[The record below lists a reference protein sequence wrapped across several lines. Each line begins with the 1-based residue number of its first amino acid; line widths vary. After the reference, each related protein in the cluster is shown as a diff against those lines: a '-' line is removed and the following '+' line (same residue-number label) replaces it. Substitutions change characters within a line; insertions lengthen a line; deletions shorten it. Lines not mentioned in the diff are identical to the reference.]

1 MLCIYKDSKHYT
13 SVGFTFFIK
22 KLFSILLLIC
32 TLGIAD
38 KLPTKPIIHLT
49 ESPDQTTYYSSA
61 FDDPVK
67 FEFKV
72 LSWSAFLKKYQY
84 GWRVVEGEWIREDIR
99 ASSSSSAPITR
110 VFMPPSW
117 RSSGGLII
125 VNKTLSAPPS
135 KK

>member
-1 MLCIYKDSKHYT
+1 MKN
-13 SVGFTFFIK
+13 
-22 KLFSILLLIC
+22 LLLFLILFC
-32 TLGIAD
+32 TLSIAD

-49 ESPDQTTYYSSA
+49 TSPDQTTYYSSS
-61 FDDPVK
+61 FDDPAK

-84 GWRVVEGEWIREDIR
+84 GWRVIEGEWIRENIR
-99 ASSSSSAPITR
+99 TSSSSSDPITR
-110 VFMPPSW
+110 VFMPPGW
-117 RSSGGLII
+117 RSSGGLVI

>member
-1 MLCIYKDSKHYT
+1 MKN
-13 SVGFTFFIK
+13 
-22 KLFSILLLIC
+22 LLLFLILFC
-32 TLGIAD
+32 IFGIAD
-38 KLPTKPIIHLT
+38 TIPTKPVIHLT
-49 ESPDQTTYYSSA
+49 ESPDQVTYYSSA
-61 FDDPVK
+61 FDDPAK

-84 GWRVVEGEWIREDIR
+84 GWRVMEGEWIREDIR

-117 RSSGGLII
+117 RSSGGLVV

>member
-1 MLCIYKDSKHYT
+1 MKKCMLIYFLVCI
-13 SVGFTFFIK
+13 F
-22 KLFSILLLIC
+22 
-32 TLGIAD
+32 GIAD
-38 KLPTKPIIHLT
+38 TIPTKPIIHLT
-49 ESPDQTTYYSSA
+49 ESPDQVTYYSSS
-61 FDDPVK
+61 FDDPAK

-117 RSSGGLII
+117 RSSGGLVI
-125 VNKTLSAPPS
+125 VNKTLSSPPS

>member
-1 MLCIYKDSKHYT
+1 MKN
-13 SVGFTFFIK
+13 
-22 KLFSILLLIC
+22 LLLFLILFC
-32 TLGIAD
+32 TLSIAD

-49 ESPDQTTYYSSA
+49 TSPDQTTYYSSS
-61 FDDPVK
+61 FDDPAK

-84 GWRVVEGEWIREDIR
+84 GWRVIEGEWIRENIR
-99 ASSSSSAPITR
+99 TSSFSSEPITR
-110 VFMPPSW
+110 VFMPPGW
-117 RSSGGLII
+117 RSSGGLVI

>member
-1 MLCIYKDSKHYT
+1 MKN
-13 SVGFTFFIK
+13 
-22 KLFSILLLIC
+22 LLLFLILFC
-32 TLGIAD
+32 TLSIAD

-49 ESPDQTTYYSSA
+49 TSPDQTTYYSSS
-61 FDDPVK
+61 FDDPAK

-84 GWRVVEGEWIREDIR
+84 GWRVIEGEWIRENIR
-99 ASSSSSAPITR
+99 TSSSSSEPITR
-110 VFMPPSW
+110 VFMPPGW
-117 RSSGGLII
+117 RSSGGLVI